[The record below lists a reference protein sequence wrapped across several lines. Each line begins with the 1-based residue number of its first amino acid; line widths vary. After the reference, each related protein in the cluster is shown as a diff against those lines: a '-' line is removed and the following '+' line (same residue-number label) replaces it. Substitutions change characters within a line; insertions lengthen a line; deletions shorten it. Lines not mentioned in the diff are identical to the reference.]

1 MSQLVF
7 DEATAERIESAYH
20 AEDVVRRRALVREA
34 LAAARGERIAD
45 GGCGPGFYCSE
56 LAEEV
61 GRSGSVVGVDM
72 STAML
77 ELASR
82 RCAALANVVLSQG
95 EATSLPLAGAS
106 VDGVVC
112 AQVLEYVQDVPAALG
127 ELRRVLRPGGRVVIW
142 DIDWATV
149 SWHSEDDAR
158 MRRVLETWDEHLAHR
173 SLPRTLAAQL
183 RDAGFVHVEA
193 QAHAFAAT
201 DFSAD
206 RLSVVLIPIIEAF
219 VRGRNGITQ
228 EEAQAWASEQH
239 QLGERDEF
247 YFASTQF
254 CFRARKPA

>member
-1 MSQLVF
+1 
-7 DEATAERIESAYH
+7 
-20 AEDVVRRRALVREA
+20 
-34 LAAARGERIAD
+34 
-45 GGCGPGFYCSE
+45 
-56 LAEEV
+56 
-61 GRSGSVVGVDM
+61 M

-82 RCAALANVVLSQG
+82 RCAALSNVVLRQG
-95 EATSLPLAGAS
+95 EATSLPLPAAS

-112 AQVLEYVQDVPAALG
+112 AQVLEYVQDVPSALG

-149 SWHSEDDAR
+149 SWHAGDTAR
-158 MRRVLETWDEHLAHR
+158 MRGVLETWDEHLAHP

-206 RLSVVLIPIIEAF
+206 RLCVVLIPIIEGF
-219 VRGRNGITQ
+219 VAGRNGISQ

-239 QLGERDEF
+239 RLGERGEF
-247 YFASTQF
+247 YFASTHF
-254 CFRARKPA
+254 CFRAQNLA

>member
-7 DEATAERIESAYH
+7 DEATAQRIESAYH
-20 AEDVVRRRALVREA
+20 AEDVVRRRALVRQA
-34 LAAARGERIAD
+34 LAAAVGERIAD
-45 GGCGPGFYCSE
+45 VGCGPGFYCSE

-82 RCAALANVVLSQG
+82 RCAALSNVVLSQG

-112 AQVLEYVQDVPAALG
+112 AQVLEYVQDVPSALR

-149 SWHSEDDAR
+149 SWHSGDEAR
-158 MRRVLETWDEHLAHR
+158 MRRVLEAWDEHLAHR

-206 RLSVVLIPIIEAF
+206 RLCVVLIPIIEAF
-219 VRGRNGITQ
+219 VAGRNGITQ
-228 EEAQAWASEQH
+228 EEAQAWTSEQH
-239 QLGERDEF
+239 RLGERGEF
-247 YFASTQF
+247 SFASTQF
-254 CFRARKPA
+254 CFTARKPA